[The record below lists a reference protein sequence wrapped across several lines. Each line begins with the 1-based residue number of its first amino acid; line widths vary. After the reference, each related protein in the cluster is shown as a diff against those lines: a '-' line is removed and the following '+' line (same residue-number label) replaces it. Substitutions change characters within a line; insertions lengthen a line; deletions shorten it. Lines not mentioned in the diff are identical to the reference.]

1 MEEKTNIFD
10 GIEAFHRYPL
20 IDFDMLR
27 YEQTA
32 GIMISACAEHSMSL
46 SNLKEFCNIAAT
58 NGEEKSLRLN
68 DYDASIIKHFNES
81 FLFTGYYVYELVNPE
96 TMAVFYVGHGY
107 NDRICHHE
115 LYIKSESGHY
125 NPELANVIKAIK
137 AKSLN
142 VEYRIRCSGLSKI
155 EALKYE
161 EEWIEFYGLE
171 SLCNIRTGIKHHNEN
186 NELRLSI
193 AVAIDNFE
201 DLCKR
206 YITPGKKNVQTRIAL
221 LCFLLMA
228 YKFNS
233 IDGIS
238 ISNRKLAETIGIG
251 KNTGGKA
258 LKQLIKDGVI
268 RASHKGKGDYSTKY
282 SLNPDL
288 FQYSVDGLEL
298 SKCINYENLLETL
311 GNDAFR
317 HCALNKSGLLI
328 YVLLTRA
335 TGSFYTVKDI
345 SEALGIPYS
354 TVARSLTKLC
364 DAGIVELGVSGY
376 AIVGKHS
383 LDAAALKY
391 GTRYIGQKH
400 RQMHKTERFYYRMR
414 WFNRIIPADFN
425 GSVVDYVVGRL
436 IDEYKRMV
444 YKYHYS
450 LYLERLI
457 WLSEECLVK

>member
-10 GIEAFHRYPL
+10 GIEAFHRYPQ

-32 GIMISACAEHSMSL
+32 GIMISTCAEYSMSL
-46 SNLKEFCNIAAT
+46 SNLKEICNIVAT
-58 NGEEKSLRLN
+58 TGEETSLRLN
-68 DYDASIIKHFNES
+68 NYDASIMKQFNES
-81 FLFTGYYVYELVNPE
+81 FLFNGYYVYELINPKTE
-96 TMAVFYVGHGY
+96 TVFYVGHGY

-137 AKSLN
+137 AKGLN
-142 VEYRIRCSGLSKI
+142 VEYRIICSGLSKF

-171 SLCNIRTGIKHHNEN
+171 NLCNVRSGIKHHNDN
-186 NELRLSI
+186 NDLRLSI
-193 AVAIDNFE
+193 AAAINNFE

-206 YITPGKKNVQTRIAL
+206 YITPGKRNVQIRIAL
-221 LCFLLMA
+221 FCFLLIA
-228 YKFNS
+228 YKLNS

-238 ISNRKLAETIGIG
+238 VSNRKLAETIGIG

-258 LKQLIKDGVI
+258 LKQLIKDEII
-268 RASHKGKGDYSTKY
+268 RASHRGKGDYSTKY
-282 SLNPDL
+282 SLNPNL
-288 FQYSVDGLEL
+288 FQYTGSDIEL

-317 HCALNKSGLLI
+317 HSALNKSGLLI
-328 YVLLTRA
+328 YILLTRA
-335 TGSFYTVKDI
+335 TESFHIVKDI
-345 SEALGIPYS
+345 SKALGIPYS

-364 DAGIVELGVSGY
+364 DAGIVELGGSGY
-376 AIVGKHS
+376 VIVEKHS

-400 RQMHKTERFYYRMR
+400 RQMHKIERFCYRMR
-414 WFNRIIPADFN
+414 WFNRIIPADFK
-425 GSVVDYVVGRL
+425 GSVVDFVVGRL
-436 IDEYKRMV
+436 IDEYKLMV